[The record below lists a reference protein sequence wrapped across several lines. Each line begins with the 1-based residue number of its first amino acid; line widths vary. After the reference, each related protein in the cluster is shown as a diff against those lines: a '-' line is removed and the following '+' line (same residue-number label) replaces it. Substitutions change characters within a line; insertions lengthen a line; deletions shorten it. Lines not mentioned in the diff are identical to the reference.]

1 MPQDVRQSGV
11 AAQSQSVTTPLTPA
25 AIFLVATVNPGG
37 EKTTRALLADV
48 AGLQRSVGL
57 RVPGS
62 GLDVVTSIG
71 SDVWDRLF
79 AGPRPALLRPFTAL
93 QGDVHH
99 APSTPG
105 DLLFHIRAMSMDACF
120 EVARQITKRLHG
132 AATVVDEI
140 HGFQYFENRDLI
152 GFVDGTENPSGRA
165 AIAAVT
171 VGDEDP
177 DFSGGSYVHIQRYIH
192 KMREWEAITVDEQ
205 ERVIGRTKLED
216 IEMSK
221 DVMPANSHVAL
232 NAIKDEDGNSLEI
245 LRANMPYGRL
255 GDDEIGTFFIGYCA
269 TPAITE
275 RMLENMFLGSPRG
288 NYDRLLDFSTAVT
301 GSMFFTPTTEFFEKL
316 PASPSVVSSSAA
328 SSSV

>member
-1 MPQDVRQSGV
+1 MPQDVRQSDLT
-11 AAQSQSVTTPLTPA
+11 AQSQSVTTPLTPA

-37 EKTTRALLADV
+37 ENTTRELLADV
-48 AGLQRSVGL
+48 AGLQRAVGL

-71 SDVWDRLF
+71 SSVWDRLF
-79 AGPRPALLRPFTAL
+79 AGPRPALLHPFTAL
-93 QGDVHH
+93 QGDVHS

-132 AATVVDEI
+132 AATVVDEV

-152 GFVDGTENPSGRA
+152 GFVDGTENPVGRDA
-165 AIAAVT
+165 VAAVT

-177 DFSGGSYVHIQRYIH
+177 AFTGGSYVHIQRYVH
-192 KMREWEAITVDEQ
+192 KMRDWEAITVDEQ
-205 ERVIGRTKLED
+205 ERVIGRSKLED
-216 IEMSK
+216 IEMTSEVK
-221 DVMPANSHVAL
+221 PANSHVAL
-232 NAIKDEDGNSLEI
+232 NAIKDENGKALEI

-255 GDDEIGTFFIGYCA
+255 GDDEIGTFFIGYCR

-275 RMLENMFLGSPRG
+275 RMLENMFLGNPRG

-301 GSMFFTPTTEFFEKL
+301 GSMFFTPSADFFEDLPTAPSTPTGL
-316 PASPSVVSSSAA
+316 PAL
-328 SSSV
+328 

>member
-1 MPQDVRQSGV
+1 MPQDVRHSDV

-37 EKTTRALLADV
+37 EGTTRELLADV
-48 AGLQRSVGL
+48 AGLQRAVGL

-71 SDVWDRLF
+71 SDAWDRLF
-79 AGPRPALLRPFTAL
+79 SGPRPALLRPFTAL

-132 AATVVDEI
+132 AATVVDEV

-152 GFVDGTENPSGRA
+152 GFVDGTENPSGRD

-177 DFSGGSYVHIQRYIH
+177 VWAGGSYVHIQRYIH
-192 KMREWEAITVDEQ
+192 KMREWEAISVEEQ
-205 ERVIGRTKLED
+205 ENVIGRSKLED

-232 NAIKDEDGNSLEI
+232 NAIEDDDGNALEI

-275 RMLENMFLGSPRG
+275 RMLENMFLGFPRG

-301 GSMFFTPTTEFFEKL
+301 GSMFFTPNSDFFETL
-316 PASPSVVSSSAA
+316 PASPSV
-328 SSSV
+328 